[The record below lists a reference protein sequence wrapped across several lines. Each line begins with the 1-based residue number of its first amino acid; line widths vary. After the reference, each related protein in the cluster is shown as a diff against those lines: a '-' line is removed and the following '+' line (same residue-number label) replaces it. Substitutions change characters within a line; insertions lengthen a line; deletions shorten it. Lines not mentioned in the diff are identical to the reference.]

1 MSDFQTCY
9 DWMMES
15 EDPQRKYAEVP
26 DAPPGAFAISG
37 INSAAFPSDFAAIE
51 AIPQAQRGP
60 SIKRFYQLHFWNN
73 WFSQLLSDDLAK
85 RVFDAAVNMGAGT
98 AIRLLQTAA
107 NALGGALTVDGGWG
121 TLTLTAA
128 NSANPA
134 ALIAAFIEARENYY
148 RAIVQRNPVDQKYLQ
163 EWLARAGK

>member
-1 MSDFQTCY
+1 MASFDIAY
-9 DWMMES
+9 DWMMDN
-15 EDPQRKYAEVP
+15 EDARRAYARVS
-26 DAPPGAFAISG
+26 DSPPGAFAISG

-51 AIPQAQRGP
+51 AIPQSQRGP

-107 NALGGALTVDGGWG
+107 NALGGVLTADGGWG

-134 ALIAAFIEARENYY
+134 ALIAAFIEAREDHY
-148 RAIVQRNPVDQKYLQ
+148 REIVRNNPADEKYLE

>member
-1 MSDFQTCY
+1 MASFDIAY
-9 DWMMES
+9 DWMMDN
-15 EDPQRKYAEVP
+15 EDARRAYAQIP

-37 INSAAFPSDFAAIE
+37 INSAAFPEDFGVIAAT
-51 AIPQAQRGP
+51 PQSQRAP
-60 SIKRFYQLHFWNN
+60 KVQAFYAEKFWNN

-85 RVFDAAVNMGAGT
+85 RIFDEAVNAGEGT
-98 AIRLLQTAA
+98 AVRVLQEAI

-148 RAIVQRNPVDQKYLQ
+148 RAIVQRNPADQKYLQ
-163 EWLARAGK
+163 EWLARAAK

>member
-1 MSDFQTCY
+1 
-9 DWMMES
+9 MES

-60 SIKRFYQLHFWNN
+60 SIKRFYEVHFWNN

-134 ALIAAFIEARENYY
+134 ALIAAFIEAREDHY
-148 RAIVQRNPVDQKYLQ
+148 REIVRNNPADEKYLE

>member
-1 MSDFQTCY
+1 MASFEIAY
-9 DWMMES
+9 EWMMNS
-15 EDPQRKYAEVP
+15 EDARRAYARVS
-26 DAPPGAFAISG
+26 DSPPGAFAISG

-51 AIPQAQRGP
+51 AIPQSQRGP

-107 NALGGALTVDGGWG
+107 NALGGALTADGGWG

-134 ALIAAFIEARENYY
+134 ALIAAFIEAREDHY
-148 RAIVQRNPVDQKYLQ
+148 REIVRNNPADEKYLE

>member
-1 MSDFQTCY
+1 MADFQTCFE
-9 DWMMES
+9 WMLDN
-15 EDPQRKYAEVP
+15 EDARRAYARVP

-60 SIKRFYQLHFWNN
+60 SIKRFYEVHFWNN

-128 NSANPA
+128 NSANSA
-134 ALIAAFIEARENYY
+134 ALIATFIEAREDHY
-148 RAIVQRNPVDQKYLQ
+148 REIVRNNPADEKYLE

>member
-1 MSDFQTCY
+1 MADFQTCY
-9 DWMMES
+9 GWMMES

-37 INSAAFPSDFAAIE
+37 INSAAFPEDFSVIAAT
-51 AIPQAQRGP
+51 PQSQRAP
-60 SIKRFYQLHFWNN
+60 KVHAFYAEKFWNN

-128 NSANPA
+128 NRANPA
-134 ALIAAFIEARENYY
+134 ALVAAFIEARENHY
-148 RAIVQRNPVDQKYLQ
+148 RAIVQNNPADQKYLQ
-163 EWLARAGK
+163 EWLARASK

>member
-1 MSDFQTCY
+1 MADFQTCY

-37 INSAAFPSDFAAIE
+37 INSAAFPAEFQVIAK
-51 AIPQAQRGP
+51 IPQANRGGA
-60 SIKRFYQLHFWNN
+60 IRLFYEVHFWNN

-121 TLTLTAA
+121 TLTLTVA

-148 RAIVQRNPVDQKYLQ
+148 RAIVQRNPADQKYLQ

>member
-1 MSDFQTCY
+1 MADFQTCY
-9 DWMMES
+9 DWMMDN
-15 EDPQRKYAEVP
+15 EDARRAYVRVP

-60 SIKRFYQLHFWNN
+60 SIKRFYEVHFWNN

-134 ALIAAFIEARENYY
+134 ALIAAFIEAREDHY
-148 RAIVQRNPVDQKYLQ
+148 REIVRNNPADEKYLE

>member
-1 MSDFQTCY
+1 MASFEIAY
-9 DWMMES
+9 EWIMNN
-15 EDPQRKYAEVP
+15 EDARRAYAQVP

-60 SIKRFYQLHFWNN
+60 SIKRFYEVHFWNN

-134 ALIAAFIEARENYY
+134 ALIAAFIEAREDHY
-148 RAIVQRNPVDQKYLQ
+148 REIVRNNPADEKYLE

>member
-1 MSDFQTCY
+1 MASFQIAFE
-9 DWMMES
+9 WMMDN
-15 EDPQRKYAEVP
+15 EDPQRKYAEDP

-37 INSAAFPSDFAAIE
+37 INSAAFPSDFAAI
-51 AIPQAQRGP
+51 ALIHPAQRGP
-60 SIKRFYQLHFWNN
+60 YIQNFYLLNFWTI
-73 WFSQLLSDDLAK
+73 WLDQLLSDDLAK

-98 AIRLLQTAA
+98 AVRMLQSAI

-128 NSANPA
+128 NSANQA
-134 ALIAAFIEARENYY
+134 QLIAAFIEARENHY
-148 RAIVQRNPVDQKYLQ
+148 REIVQNNPADAKYLP

>member
-1 MSDFQTCY
+1 
-9 DWMMES
+9 MES

-37 INSAAFPSDFAAIE
+37 INSAAFPSEFAAIA
-51 AIPQAQRGP
+51 AIPQAQRG
-60 SIKRFYQLHFWNN
+60 SAVKDFYQKEFWNN

-85 RVFDAAVNMGAGT
+85 RVFDASVNMGAGT

-121 TLTLTAA
+121 TLTLTAV

-134 ALIAAFIEARENYY
+134 AFIAAFIEARENYY
-148 RAIVQRNPVDQKYLQ
+148 RAIVQNNPADQKYLQ